1 MVYCRRCGIHLN
13 DGVKFCPN
21 CGTFQ
26 SGSTPINSNK
36 RVITIG
42 RSSSCDICLGESAEY
57 ASTYHG
63 TIFWNGTQLMYK
75 DTSSNGT
82 VINNMM
88 VHGKTVPIN
97 HGDTILVADKYQIT
111 WEKIDSLLAPSSMS
125 YQPTRLLKLNTVTSC
140 RKCGTKLNVGSKYCH
155 ECGTPCN
162 SFSSQSAGESGVVE
176 QKKSSKVPIKALL
189 SVIIVIALLCGGWF
203 VWENWGKDYSLEGLA
218 KAVVSYDYINH
229 FYEGLAYVEK
239 DGKYGFI
246 DKTGKEIIPCIYDY
260 VSYFNEGLSKVKKDG
275 KYGFIDKTGKVVIPC
290 IYDDDVSFF
299 DEEFLCKEKDGKYGL
314 IDKTGKVVIPCIYD
328 GISGF
333 HEGITMV
340 EKDEKWGFIDKTG
353 KVVIPCIYDGISGFH
368 EGLASVEIDGK
379 YGFFDKTG
387 KVVIPCIYDNSSGFV
402 EGLASVK
409 KDEKWGFIDKTGKV
423 VIPCI
428 YDNSSG
434 FVEGLASVEIDG
446 KYGFIDKTGKNVTPC
461 IYDYFSEFHEGLA
474 KVKKDGKIGVIDKT
488 GKEIIPCIYDELSD
502 FHEGIASVKKD
513 EKHGFIDK
521 TGKEIIPCISNYAFY
536 FYEGLASVEKDG
548 KYGFIDKTG
557 KVVIP
562 CIYDYVSEFHEG
574 LAQVKKD
581 GMFGFVDKKG
591 YSTFDVE
598 NEEET
603 DKLHWGY
610 FLLCFLI
617 PIVGFIYAL
626 SIRKKK
632 PATSNQALMASLLG
646 FVVSLILSYFM
657 PMAISRYNEIKEAK
671 LAREKFVKDSLEQV
685 KLDSL
690 YLVAQKEKEKLEA
703 KRYEEFMEKLTFAN
717 LVSLLNNFDNVEYA
731 KKCGLS
737 LIYRNATKEEY
748 GDDIEVVYGYDIEK
762 GNKKEYGG
770 YELIAKSN
778 HSCYFRYVLDT
789 SSGAKIFFKNADDA
803 NLLFE
808 RAKQYGLVIVAN
820 EYYTSYLIPNKRLP
834 NGKSIKV
841 EEPDYETVCGSISA
855 PNYRDGW
862 YIIALSQD
870 G

>member
-260 VSYFNEGLSKVKKDG
+260 VSYFNEGLSKVKK
-275 KYGFIDKTGKVVIPC
+275 
-290 IYDDDVSFF
+290 
-299 DEEFLCKEKDGKYGL
+299 
-314 IDKTGKVVIPCIYD
+314 
-328 GISGF
+328 
-333 HEGITMV
+333 
-340 EKDEKWGFIDKTG
+340 
-353 KVVIPCIYDGISGFH
+353 
-368 EGLASVEIDGK
+368 
-379 YGFFDKTG
+379 
-387 KVVIPCIYDNSSGFV
+387 
-402 EGLASVK
+402 
-409 KDEKWGFIDKTGKV
+409 
-423 VIPCI
+423 
-428 YDNSSG
+428 
-434 FVEGLASVEIDG
+434 DG